1 VSALVAVTAPQR
13 AVDGRPRVA
22 LNTTYVQSL
31 LGVGLVP
38 VIVPPLLDPQ
48 QAAVVLDAVGG
59 LMLTGGEDVVP
70 ARFGAAPHPALGRT
84 DAKRDAVEVALIEAA
99 RERRMPILAICRGI
113 QIVNVAMGGSLY
125 QDLPSERPGPID
137 HHDEAARHPVAVE
150 PGTLLARVVGARP
163 APVIS
168 RHHQA
173 VRDLAPGLRVSASAP
188 DGVIECVEPANGG
201 PWMLAVQWHPEDDVE
216 EALFRGFAEAVR

>member
-1 VSALVAVTAPQR
+1 VSAIVAVTAPQR
-13 AVDGRPRVA
+13 PVDGRPRVA
-22 LNTTYVQSL
+22 LNITYVQSL
-31 LGVGLVP
+31 LRVGLVP

-70 ARFGAAPHPALGRT
+70 SRFGAAPHPALGRT
-84 DAKRDAVEVALIEAA
+84 DATRDAVEVALIEAA
-99 RERRMPILAICRGI
+99 RARRMPILAICRGI
-113 QIVNVAMGGSLY
+113 QIVNVALGGTLY
-125 QDLPSERPGPID
+125 QDLASERPGPID

-150 PGTLLARVVGARP
+150 PGTLLARTVGARP

-173 VRDLAPGLRVSASAP
+173 VRDLAPGLRISARAA
-188 DGVIECVEPANGG
+188 DGVIECVEPTNGG
-201 PWMLAVQWHPEDDVE
+201 SWMLAVQWHPEDDVE